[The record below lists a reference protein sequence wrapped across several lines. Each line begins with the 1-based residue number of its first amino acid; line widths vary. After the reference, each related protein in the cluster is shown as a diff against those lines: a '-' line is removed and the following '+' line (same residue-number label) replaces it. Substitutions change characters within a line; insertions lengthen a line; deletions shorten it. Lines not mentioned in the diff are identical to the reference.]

1 MAPGGA
7 KAAASHSRAEHEFAE
22 RLLLQDCWT
31 AALAGDRFARGGV
44 GVVLEVVLRES
55 GQGRGLAGHGR
66 RGTTP
71 RARTPR
77 RTRTQGSPVLLPLA
91 RPPTELPGAG
101 SGAVELA
108 APARMAAAEFLSSS
122 WTRDGTISG
131 GRHWRYQQE
140 TAPTTEGILS
150 HGEQVSLDCLR
161 LLEFLL
167 LLWWNLLR
175 PHI

>member
-31 AALAGDRFARGGV
+31 AALAGDWFARGGV
-44 GVVLEVVLRES
+44 GVVLEVVVREG

-140 TAPTTEGILS
+140 TAPTTRGFS
-150 HGEQVSLDCLR
+150 ATGSR
-161 LLEFLL
+161 
-167 LLWWNLLR
+167 
-175 PHI
+175 